1 MGLYNKKFV
10 LGFGNFALDTLAQ
23 IDIRAL
29 IKFDFKSDKNKT
41 NTGSWVFSNYILI
54 FWDW

>member
-29 IKFDFKSDKNKT
+29 IKFDF
-41 NTGSWVFSNYILI
+41 TGNCHKCLDY
-54 FWDW
+54 